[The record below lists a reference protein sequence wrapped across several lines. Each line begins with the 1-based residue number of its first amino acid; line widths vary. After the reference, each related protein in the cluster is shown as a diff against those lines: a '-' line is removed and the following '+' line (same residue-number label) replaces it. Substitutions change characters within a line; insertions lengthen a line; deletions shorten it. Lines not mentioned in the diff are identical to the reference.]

1 MITFVQSELGA
12 CGFLRLSGCAT
23 NINYEVIVLICFEAI
38 RYTYMYCKVFSTFV
52 TNIFPRDWCR
62 AYRDKAAIEKA
73 VLVDWCKAL
82 NLSSQY
88 RYWSTILSEKSFTI
102 SLLIYD
108 FLEEEFTEHWI
119 AMIQSIKPTFHQN
132 YFRKLDKEKK
142 EVEPSRIV
150 ENFYVQTCSQH
161 AGKLPLSDARE
172 PANSPLIILHQN
184 VKKHIFLKVRGLF
197 TLNH

>member
-102 SLLIYD
+102 SLLICD
-108 FLEEEFTEHWI
+108 LLEEEFLNIVIHWWSGEGIPVHRTLPRAKEHWCYDPQYK
-119 AMIQSIKPTFHQN
+119 AGPSS
-132 YFRKLDKEKK
+132 KL
-142 EVEPSRIV
+142 
-150 ENFYVQTCSQH
+150 SQ
-161 AGKLPLSDARE
+161 K
-172 PANSPLIILHQN
+172 
-184 VKKHIFLKVRGLF
+184 
-197 TLNH
+197 TW